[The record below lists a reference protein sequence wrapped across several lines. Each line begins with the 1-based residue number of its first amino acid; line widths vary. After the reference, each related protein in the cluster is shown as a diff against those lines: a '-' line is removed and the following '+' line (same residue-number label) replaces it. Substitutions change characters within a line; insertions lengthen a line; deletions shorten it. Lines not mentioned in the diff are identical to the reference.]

1 MNVST
6 AAFCILSMFAGL
18 GIFGAVLAGVILT
31 QNGIVIG

>member
-6 AAFCILSMFAGL
+6 TIGIILSMLAGIGL
-18 GIFGAVLAGVILT
+18 TCLVLAGVILT